1 MQLCRPHLHPFSI
14 PECDP
19 SLASLVCVSCLISI
33 GGDWPRLAAIR
44 RIAVADFSG
53 MKEVAKDVIEVLVK
67 EHVARFFFGLRV
79 LTYER
84 DLLISHLV
92 AKTLSGPPEG
102 GEGEEGSGK
111 KSMLAAAP
119 RVANPHL
126 FVILRPNYDDKR
138 KSCWGLQW
146 STETVVRTLHLPPN
160 YTPHT
165 TNTTQ
170 HNT

>member
-1 MQLCRPHLHPFSI
+1 
-14 PECDP
+14 
-19 SLASLVCVSCLISI
+19 
-33 GGDWPRLAAIR
+33 
-44 RIAVADFSG
+44 

-165 TNTTQ
+165 TYHKHSTTPDTQHHTRHNTTQ
-170 HNT
+170 HNTTQQHNLNPQSTF